1 MNRSA
6 TGAVAAG
13 FAVATPE
20 WFDAVNGH
28 LGRRAARGP
37 DEPLFADLELTRF
50 GGHLT
55 SWEDVHDAEGKAAVS
70 A

>member
-1 MNRSA
+1 MTVLRSIPA
-6 TGAVAAG
+6 PAQALLGSNALAHVVTLNS
-13 FAVATPE
+13 
-20 WFDAVNGH
+20 NGT
-28 LGRRAARGP
+28 
-37 DEPLFADLELTRF
+37 LELTRF

>member
-1 MNRSA
+1 MTLRSVPGVA
-6 TGAVAAG
+6 KAVDGASASRDPV
-13 FAVATPE
+13 
-20 WFDAVNGH
+20 VN
-28 LGRRAARGP
+28 ARG
-37 DEPLFADLELTRF
+37 ATRAGVELTRF

>member
-1 MNRSA
+1 
-6 TGAVAAG
+6 VLEAG
-13 FAVATPE
+13 DLGGSGLPLGDDHHSE
-20 WFDAVNGH
+20 DAVVVLESRH
-28 LGRRAARGP
+28 ATSP
-37 DEPLFADLELTRF
+37 VELTRF

>member
-1 MNRSA
+1 
-6 TGAVAAG
+6 V
-13 FAVATPE
+13 
-20 WFDAVNGH
+20 
-28 LGRRAARGP
+28 
-37 DEPLFADLELTRF
+37 ELTRF